1 MLSSTT
7 LVLAAPGPAGG
18 APTEDLVPATIVA
31 VVGLAAL
38 AWVAVR
44 YRRGGAGLLRRAAA
58 GAGAVSG
65 LPEWAALPTG
75 FAGGSLVIAVFGFYW
90 DVSTHIDNGRDAG
103 PFANPAHFFILA
115 GLVGI
120 AFAGYLAVLLGSQ
133 ASTPAAV
140 RIAEDWSVP
149 VGGVLLLL
157 CGAIA
162 LAGFPLDDVWHRLF
176 GQDVTL
182 WGPTHVQMIA
192 GASLATLAV
201 WSLLREARVGK
212 PTSKLNRGRELLIV
226 RFRDVML
233 GGAFLLGLSTLQ
245 GEFDFGVPQF
255 RLLNH
260 PVLLMLA
267 ASMGLVAARVRI
279 GRGGA
284 LGAVGFFLL
293 VRVTIAVL
301 VGPVLGRSFLHFP
314 LYLVEALLV
323 EAAALR
329 IPRDRQLE
337 LGVVSGVLIG
347 TVGLA
352 AEWAWSH
359 IWMPHPWPAAL
370 LPEGAV
376 LGFLAAVGGGVLGG
390 LVGRALAPADVHR
403 PPVPRWAVAAA
414 SAAVLF
420 AVAYPVPKSSGP
432 AVRAD
437 VTLEDVSPA
446 PQRTV
451 HATVRLTPPDA
462 AKDALWFETLA
473 WQGRDWQRGGLV
485 KADLERVGEGVYRT
499 TEPLPVHGDWK
510 AIVRLHR
517 GSWLQA
523 LPIYLPEDAAIP
535 APGVAAT
542 PTMSRSF
549 VSDKALLQREAKG
562 GNEGLMLAGYLVLL
576 AIALSWVG
584 AMAWGLGR
592 LDAVAARARAGVTDA
607 ALTPA

>member
-1 MLSSTT
+1 MISSMN
-7 LVLAAPGPAGG
+7 VLLADTGPAGG

-31 VVGLAAL
+31 VVGLAYL
-38 AWVAVR
+38 TWLAVR
-44 YRRGGAGLLRRAAA
+44 YRRGGAGLVRRAASEA
-58 GAGAVSG
+58 SAISG

-75 FAGGSLVIAVFGFYW
+75 VAGGSLIIAVFGFYW

-120 AFAGYLAVLLGSQ
+120 ALAGYLAVLLGSK

-140 RIAEDWSVP
+140 RITDDWSVP
-149 VGGVLLLL
+149 VGGILLLL

-201 WSLLREARVGK
+201 WALLREARVGQ
-212 PTSKLNRGRELLIV
+212 TKLRSGRAPVIV

-255 RLLNH
+255 RLLNQ

-267 ASMGLVAARVRI
+267 ASVGLVAARIRL
-279 GRGGA
+279 GKGGA
-284 LGAVGFFLL
+284 LGSVAFFLL
-293 VRVTIAVL
+293 IRGLIAIA
-301 VGPVLGRSFLHFP
+301 VGPVLDRSLLHFP
-314 LYLVEALLV
+314 LYIVEALLV
-323 EAAALR
+323 EAVALR
-329 IPRDRQLE
+329 IPRDRQLQ
-337 LGVVSGVLIG
+337 LGVTAGALIG

-359 IWMPHPWPAAL
+359 VWMPHPWPAAL

-376 LGFLAAVGGGVLGG
+376 LPFLTAVAGGVIGALI
-390 LVGRALAPADVHR
+390 GRALAPTEVHR
-403 PPVPRWAVAAA
+403 PPLPRWALVLA
-414 SAAVLF
+414 SAVVLF
-420 AVAYPVPKSSGP
+420 TVAYPVPKSSGAP
-432 AVRAD
+432 VRAD
-437 VTLEDVSPA
+437 ITLQEAAPA

-451 HATVRLTPPDA
+451 NATVRLDPPDA

-473 WQGRDWQRGGLV
+473 WQGRDWSDGGLV
-485 KADLERVGEGVYRT
+485 MADLERVGEGVYRT
-499 TEPLPVHGDWK
+499 SKPLPVYGNWK

-517 GSWLQA
+517 GSSLQA
-523 LPIYLPEDAAIP
+523 LPIYMPEDTAIP

-542 PTMSRSF
+542 PSISRDF

-562 GNEGLMLAGYLVLL
+562 GNDGLQLAGYLVLL
-576 AIALSWVG
+576 VIALSWVG

-592 LDAVAARARAGVTDA
+592 LDAVAARAS
-607 ALTPA
+607 TPGSRVPAPA

>member
-1 MLSSTT
+1 MI
-7 LVLAAPGPAGG
+7 LAAPGPAGG

-31 VVGLAAL
+31 VIGLAAL
-38 AWVAVR
+38 SWIAVR
-44 YRRGGAGLLRRAAA
+44 YRRGGAGLVRKAAA
-58 GAGAVSG
+58 EASAVSG

-75 FAGGSLVIAVFGFYW
+75 IAGTSLVIAVFGFYW
-90 DVSTHIDNGRDAG
+90 DVSTHIDNGRDSG

-120 AFAGYLAVLLGSQ
+120 ALAGYLAVLLGSK
-133 ASTPAAV
+133 ADTPAAV
-140 RIAEDWSVP
+140 RIADDWSVP

-201 WSLLREARVGK
+201 WALLREARVGK
-212 PTSKLNRGRELLIV
+212 PTHKLNRGRDLWVV
-226 RFRDVML
+226 RFRDVLL

-267 ASMGLVAARVRI
+267 ASMGLVAARIRL

-284 LGAVGFFLL
+284 LGSVAFFLF
-293 VRVTIAVL
+293 VRGLIAVL
-301 VGPVLGRSFLHFP
+301 VGPVLGRSLLHFP
-314 LYLVEALLV
+314 LYIVEALLV
-323 EAAALR
+323 EAVALR
-329 IPRDRQLE
+329 IPRDRQLQ
-337 LGVVSGVLIG
+337 LGVTAGALIG

-352 AEWAWSH
+352 AEWGWSH
-359 IWMPHPWPAAL
+359 VWMPHPWPAAL
-370 LPEGAV
+370 LPEAAI
-376 LGFLAAVGGGVLGG
+376 LGFITAVGGGVLGS

-403 PPVPRWAVAAA
+403 PPLPRWAVGLAAV
-414 SAAVLF
+414 AVLF

-432 AVRAD
+432 DVRAD
-437 VTLEDVSPA
+437 ITLDEVAAAPA
-446 PQRTV
+446 RTV
-451 HATVRLTPPDA
+451 HATVRVDPPDA

-473 WQGRDWQRGGLV
+473 WQGRNWERGGLV
-485 KADLERVGEGVYRT
+485 KADLERVGDGVYRT
-499 TEPLPVHGDWK
+499 SEPLPVHGDWK
-510 AIVRLHR
+510 AIVRLHT
-517 GSWLQA
+517 GSSLQA
-523 LPIYLPEDAAIP
+523 LPIYMPEDSAIP
-535 APGVAAT
+535 APAVAAT
-542 PTMSRSF
+542 PSISREF

-576 AIALSWVG
+576 GIALSWVA

-592 LDAVAARARAGVTDA
+592 LDAVAARAKADVTNA